1 MEAAPPL
8 PLLKAS
14 VMCFLRQS
22 ETRKTL
28 RVAYNS
34 CPALRNPVQRFAA
47 HLASSEICLEDGEM
61 RPKRGVEEAYVCQ
74 WPAHRLSHPELLRR
88 LADALTSGSAGA
100 VELAEALVLLA
111 PSRELFWVELAA
123 TTPANPPSLHTRMVR
138 ADGSSEVERLR
149 HDVPLVMFV
158 VGELEGQADAVSRT
172 ALTHAALSA
181 DAVVGRGA
189 NLRAALR
196 YFAVPWPVAL
206 IVADQARSGELS
218 LDPWSLA

>member
-28 RVAYNS
+28 RVAQTS
-34 CPALRNPVQRFAA
+34 CPALRYPVQRFAA
-47 HLASSEICLEDGEM
+47 HLASPDLCLDQGDKSAVED
-61 RPKRGVEEAYVCQ
+61 AYVCQ
-74 WPAHRLSHPELLRR
+74 WPAHRLCHPELLRR
-88 LADALTSGSAGA
+88 QADALSSTSAGA

-111 PSRELFWVELAA
+111 PSRELFWVHLSAITAA
-123 TTPANPPSLHTRMVR
+123 DPLNLHTRMVR
-138 ADGSSEVERLR
+138 PDGSGGVERLR

-158 VGELEGQADAVSRT
+158 VGELEGPADAVSRT
-172 ALTHAALSA
+172 ALTEAALSA
-181 DAVVGRGA
+181 NAVVGRGA
-189 NLRAALR
+189 NLCAALR
-196 YFAVPWPVAL
+196 YFAVPWPVTL
-206 IVADQARSGELS
+206 IVADRGRNAELS